1 MVVFCGCT
9 IFSRIVKAKNS
20 IFYQRKLCD
29 FLTISNE
36 SHEKKAI
43 MPPLLPPPFTF
54 FGRFFIFHPFLLF
67 VFSAPRFLLTF
78 FLNLLYSPRLS
89 FNPFFRQ
96 FFFFFLLAF
105 LSLPHH
111 LKMRGNIS
119 AFIFSLMPSYH
130 LFLLFSIS
138 LLFTPSC
145 AVFPIFIK
153 KKSKSIEAYLS
164 PSLFNF
170 SDCLFFLLLHV
181 IFFIPSPSFSQFL
194 SSLFLTIC
202 E

>member
-1 MVVFCGCT
+1 MNHMKKRPLCRLSCLPHSLSLVD
-9 IFSRIVKAKNS
+9 FSS
-20 IFYQRKLCD
+20 STPFSCLFFQ
-29 FLTISNE
+29 
-36 SHEKKAI
+36 
-43 MPPLLPPPFTF
+43 LLASFSLFSSTF
-54 FGRFFIFHPFLLF
+54 FILRAYLLTH
-67 VFSAPRFLLTF
+67 FSA
-78 FLNLLYSPRLS
+78 N
-89 FNPFFRQ
+89 